1 MKLKFFFFSYTTV
14 IAQVEISEMD
24 LEKVNSID
32 EMRQAMIKA
41 TNEAAL
47 TVMGLTNE
55 LADLEMNYN
64 LAQSVAEKWEK
75 ILATTKNFISENELT
90 TFQLIDSIGHLYNLL
105 ATRNG
110 EEQRIES
117 SKYEDM
123 LDYIKDELEI
133 LQSIVEVSH
142 SRMEKEQKSLQ
153 AEQGCTKR

>member
-1 MKLKFFFFSYTTV
+1 MV
-14 IAQVEISEMD
+14 AQVEISEMD
-24 LEKVNSID
+24 LEKVNAI
-32 EMRQAMIKA
+32 EKMRQAMIKA

-75 ILATTKNFISENELT
+75 ILSTTKNFISDNELK
-90 TFQLIDSIGHLYNLL
+90 TFQLIDSIRHLYNVL

-117 SKYEDM
+117 SKYEEM

-133 LQSIVEVSH
+133 LQSIVNVSH
-142 SRMEKEQKSLQ
+142 NRMEKEQKSLQ
-153 AEQGCTKR
+153 AEQGLTKR